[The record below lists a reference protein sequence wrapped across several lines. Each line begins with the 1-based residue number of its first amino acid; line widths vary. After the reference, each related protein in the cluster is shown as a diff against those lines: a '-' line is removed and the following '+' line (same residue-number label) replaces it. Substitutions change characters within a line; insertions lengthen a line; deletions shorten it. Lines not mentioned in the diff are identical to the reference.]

1 MLAISRALFRGCMA
15 SRRSP
20 QFGRKT
26 VNSMDDQKQ
35 GTLAAP
41 KVIVRRKSKRLAVTP
56 VMKERLRKEAKTSAR
71 TRFPELPEW
80 QR

>member
-1 MLAISRALFRGCMA
+1 
-15 SRRSP
+15 
-20 QFGRKT
+20 
-26 VNSMDDQKQ
+26 MDDQKQ